1 MGIHENIYT
10 DRGRTGLASV
20 VSPIKLDAVDLNLK
34 KMGYEKI
41 LAEISKEKLKT
52 LRQWVKHNF

>member
-10 DRGRTGLASV
+10 DRGRTGSTSV
-20 VSPIKLDAVDLNLK
+20 VSPFKMDAVDLNLK